1 MIKKLILTCVLLP
14 LIASCAGKAAD
25 YGLSEEQFNT
35 KSNQF
40 LSICEGQ
47 MGKCNKIF
55 PKVITFRDFLSNY
68 DRYNKYPVDILR
80 IALSNTGTNGNYTE
94 NNNNFWHEVEKTL
107 RERPEIAEKKIAE
120 EKRIASQ
127 KKAAEEEAEEMARI
141 SKKYNKPWC
150 DQSFIQHYI
159 SWSSSQRNCLLT
171 MKSPYYTN
179 YIGEDLNQPYDGTGT
194 LIAFRLGSSTS
205 DSMVCFIERNNFDS
219 PLSEGIFEPSTGL
232 YRYFPRFGKVEMVMK
247 FKRLQ

>member
-1 MIKKLILTCVLLP
+1 MKKLILICALLP

-47 MGKCNKIF
+47 MDKCNKIF

-107 RERPEIAEKKIAE
+107 KERPEIAEKKIAAG
-120 EKRIASQ
+120 K
-127 KKAAEEEAEEMARI
+127 EAEEMARI

-159 SWSSSQRNCLLT
+159 SWSSSQKNCLLT
-171 MKSPYYTN
+171 MKSPYYTLN
-179 YIGEDLNQPYDGTGT
+179 YYILSPHYVEEDLEKPHDGT
-194 LIAFRLGSSTS
+194 LIAFRLGSSS
-205 DSMVCFIERNNFDS
+205 LNSLVCFIERNNFDS

-232 YRYFPRFGKVEMVMK
+232 YQYTSSWGRNTVPK